1 MKTVRLI
8 IASLSLTVAGATF
21 NSSQVSAA
29 TGTITS
35 EISVDCVAD
44 DDADLNLW
52 NYESETIAINHTNC
66 DSFEWDDRNGEP
78 ISSSLVSPM
87 VISSGDRL
95 LLLGSIGDTRV
106 SIDTDILFPARVPP
120 GELQFTKELTIPA
133 NPRSFYAGPE
143 DESNDHYLGGK
154 RKCALESDVGER
166 HVYNTLNITIVKGG
180 RYTFRAVATDPLGGK
195 LDNSLFHPIEDPFL
209 ALYSSFDSSNPDSNV
224 IGCNDDLNDIFGY
237 GDTGLAE
244 VLSDGSWMF
253 GQYPFF
259 AADLEPGEYTLLLT
273 TYDAISKADWLAGQ
287 GYREFTPGE
296 ASVTF
301 ELWGPPASL
310 CLGSDPACNPTES
323 TLPPT
328 GSNQPAP
335 IAIFAVLLAAAGIL
349 VIKIRRTA

>member
-1 MKTVRLI
+1 MKKFVRLI
-8 IASLSLTVAGATF
+8 VASLSLATVGSAF
-21 NSSQVSAA
+21 SSSPVSAA

-44 DDADLNLW
+44 DDAYLNLW

-66 DSFEWDDRNGEP
+66 DSFDGYDRNGDP

-95 LLLGSIGDTRV
+95 YLYSSIGETTV
-106 SIDTDILFPARVPP
+106 TIDTDILFPARVPP
-120 GELQFTKELTIPA
+120 GELQFTKEITIPA

-143 DESNDHYLGGK
+143 EEDDNNDHYLGGK
-154 RKCALESDVGER
+154 SKCALESDIGER
-166 HVYNTLNITIVKGG
+166 HVYSTLNITIVKGG
-180 RYTFRAVATDPLGGK
+180 RYTFRAVATDPLGGR
-195 LDNSLFHPIEDPFL
+195 LDNSLYHPIQDPFL

-253 GQYPFF
+253 GHYPFF
-259 AADLEPGEYTLLLT
+259 ATDLEPGEYTLLLT

-287 GYREFTPGE
+287 GYREFTQE
-296 ASVTF
+296 R
-301 ELWGPPASL
+301 
-310 CLGSDPACNPTES
+310 
-323 TLPPT
+323 LPLRLNYGVRPLRC
-328 GSNQPAP
+328 
-335 IAIFAVLLAAAGIL
+335 VLEVILL
-349 VIKIRRTA
+349 VIQLSQRFRRLVQTNQRHLCFLRCS

>member
-1 MKTVRLI
+1 
-8 IASLSLTVAGATF
+8 
-21 NSSQVSAA
+21 
-29 TGTITS
+29 
-35 EISVDCVAD
+35 
-44 DDADLNLW
+44 
-52 NYESETIAINHTNC
+52 
-66 DSFEWDDRNGEP
+66 
-78 ISSSLVSPM
+78 M

-180 RYTFRAVATDPLGGK
+180 RYTFRAVATDPLGGR
-195 LDNSLFHPIEDPFL
+195 LDNGFFHPIEDPFL